1 METKLITYAI
11 PVFFLLIGIELL
23 YSILSKKRLYRLHD
37 SISDLSTG
45 VGNQIA
51 GLFFKGFTILAYIYL
66 YENVRIFDFGFET
79 PLQAGIAWVSAFLLY
94 DFCYYWM
101 HRMSHEW
108 NLLWAGHVV
117 HHSSE
122 EYNLTVAL
130 RQPAFHGLFTW
141 VFYLPLA
148 VVGFDPAFFIVHGQI
163 NLIYQFWI
171 HTRAVPKM
179 GFLEW
184 FLNTPSHHRVHHG
197 RNPRYIDKNHG
208 GTLIIWDRLFGTF
221 QEEDEEPAYGIV
233 KPLRSWN
240 PVWANIH
247 HFADLFHFC
256 WHAKSWKDR
265 LQVWFRPPGWR
276 PDSMKDYRFPA
287 EAAVETSEKTLY
299 DRFDTRTPPLISYYG
314 LIWFIFATAATFVV
328 LLNIKN
334 LSMTFVA
341 AVSALVVWALMNVGG
356 MMELKKWAYYSEV
369 TRLVT
374 VAALPFIVTLTPSWL
389 PFGIIFVSVL
399 SLIVI
404 FMHRRAS
411 GTDVAVTLTH
421 QELQKSAM

>member
-1 METKLITYAI
+1 METRLITYAI

-23 YSILSKKRLYRLHD
+23 YSILRRKRLYRLHD
-37 SISDLSTG
+37 SITDLSTG

-51 GLFFKGFTILAYIYL
+51 GLFFRSFTILAYIYL
-66 YENVRIFDFGFET
+66 YENFRIFDFGFET
-79 PLQAGIAWVSAFLLY
+79 PLKAGMAWVSAFLLY

-141 VFYLPLA
+141 IFYLPLA
-148 VVGFDPAFFIVHGQI
+148 VAGIDPAFFVVHGQI

-171 HTRAVPKM
+171 HTRAVPKL
-179 GFLEW
+179 GILEW

-221 QEEDEEPAYGIV
+221 QEEDEEPAYGTV

-247 HFADLFHFC
+247 HFADLFHFV

-265 LQVWFRPPGWR
+265 FQVWFRPPGWR
-276 PDSMKDYRFPA
+276 PESMKDYKFLTERMDKTGK
-287 EAAVETSEKTLY
+287 AALY
-299 DRFDTRTPPLISYYG
+299 DRFDTRTPSLLSQYG
-314 LIWFIFATAATFVV
+314 LIWFILATSATFLV
-328 LLNIKN
+328 LLKAGS
-334 LSMTFVA
+334 LATSVVS
-341 AVSALVVWALMNVGG
+341 AVSILVVWSLLNVGG
-356 MMELKKWAYYSEV
+356 LLELKKWAWYSELL
-369 TRLVT
+369 RLVT
-374 VAALPFIVTLTPSWL
+374 LGCLTWMLALTSLWL
-389 PFGIIFVSVL
+389 SFAIIMVLLLSFTVLFV
-399 SLIVI
+399 
-404 FMHRRAS
+404 HRQAF
-411 GTDVAVTLTH
+411 GTDAAIIL
-421 QELQKSAM
+421 SS